1 MGQAH
6 SNELAPRSKEEVT
19 TELVRTSRSLYAF
32 ADSCA
37 PDILIC
43 DEAWLTLRVGD
54 NDQAEKFARK
64 CFEPFELYSF
74 KDNFKFL
81 ADHEPHTGLRYLKE
95 DTIARFLEL
104 PDILAV
110 SPVIFHMLSYVGAFP
125 FLQDA
130 PAVLGFEQMIMVV
143 TIMTGRFAKVLAKSV
158 SNRRKLLFKSLA
170 VCDRKFSEIEK
181 QRSEKSA
188 AERKGD
194 GDAGGARSHAPGF
207 AVDEAADD
215 FEDEAVDDDEL
226 VLGALDALD
235 IDDAFKTGDSHSA
248 TTHGAMIPADN
259 FRKFIML
266 MLLVAPLGSQENLS
280 SYADRVKG
288 SELENLRVTAENIL
302 SAFLNVEKSPGIT
315 FKQFNNIIP
324 VNFPYFFEGFNPLFE
339 HFLFSK
345 NLDLSK
351 RRDSQPEPPEPAIA
365 PPPLL
370 RDRGQIM
377 NPSVLSQLSFFI
389 PGSDLFRR
397 LRLLYSGADAGFSMG
412 SFESKVFN
420 WRAPTILLISG
431 TRLPDSAGRGGGSEG
446 VFNDSLP
453 PKRFPDGDPAHRDR
467 LVFGAYVSEPWRHT
481 HRECFGSPDTLLF
494 QLAPTHDV
502 FRASTLNH
510 EYVAFAKP
518 SPTVSTPGITLG
530 CPPPRST
537 HTGHHGGSLRHLGPV
552 SLAVD
557 SSFEFGVFT
566 HDYTSRGGAFAGSAS
581 RKFDFQERF
590 EVVDIEVW
598 GCGGDEEARM
608 QRERWEWEAREA
620 EARRRINLGTGDK
633 EADRSLLE
641 MAGLVGQ
648 NRSGGSMG

>member
-19 TELVRTSRSLYAF
+19 TEL
-32 ADSCA
+32 
-37 PDILIC
+37 
-43 DEAWLTLRVGD
+43 
-54 NDQAEKFARK
+54 AEKFARK

-74 KDNFKFL
+74 KDNFKSL

-110 SPVIFHMLSYVGAFP
+110 SPVIFHMLSYIGAFP

-143 TIMTGRFAKVLAKSV
+143 TIMTGRFAKVLAKSA

-170 VCDRKFSEIEK
+170 VYDRKFSEIEK

-194 GDAGGARSHAPGF
+194 GDAGGARSYAPGF

-215 FEDEAVDDDEL
+215 FEDGAVDDDEL

-315 FKQFNNIIP
+315 FKQFNTIIP

-351 RRDSQPEPPEPAIA
+351 RRDSQPEPPEPAFA

-420 WRAPTILLISG
+420 WRAPTLLLISG
-431 TRLPDSAGRGGGSEG
+431 TRLPDSAGRSGGSEG

-453 PKRFPDGDPAHRDR
+453 PKRFTDGGPAHHDR
-467 LVFGAYVSEPWRHT
+467 LVFGAYVGEPWRHT

-518 SPTVSTPGITLG
+518 SPTVSPPGITLG

-537 HTGHHGGSLRHLGPV
+537 HTGHHGVSLRHLGPV

-620 EARRRINLGTGDK
+620 EARRRVNLGTGDR

>member
-1 MGQAH
+1 MGQSH
-6 SNELAPRSKEEVT
+6 SNELAPRSKEEIT
-19 TELVRTSRSLYAF
+19 TEL
-32 ADSCA
+32 
-37 PDILIC
+37 
-43 DEAWLTLRVGD
+43 
-54 NDQAEKFARK
+54 AEKFARK

-74 KDNFKFL
+74 KDNFKSL

-110 SPVIFHMLSYVGAFP
+110 SPVIFHMLSYIGAFP

-143 TIMTGRFAKVLAKSV
+143 TIMTGRFAKVLAKGV

-170 VCDRKFSEIEK
+170 VYDRKFSEIEK
-181 QRSEKSA
+181 LESEKSA

-194 GDAGGARSHAPGF
+194 GDVGGARSHAPGF
-207 AVDEAADD
+207 AVDEAGDD

-235 IDDAFKTGDSHSA
+235 IDDAFKTGDAHSA

-266 MLLVAPLGSQENLS
+266 MLLVTPLGSQENLS

-288 SELENLRVTAENIL
+288 SELENLRATAENVL
-302 SAFLNVEKSPGIT
+302 SAFLNVEKTPGVT

-324 VNFPYFFEGFNPLFE
+324 VNFPYLFEGFNPLFE

-351 RRDSQPEPPEPAIA
+351 RRDSQPEPPVPAIA

-370 RDRGQIM
+370 QAKGQIM

-412 SFESKVFN
+412 SFESRVFN

-431 TRLPDSAGRGGGSEG
+431 TRLPDAAGRRGGSEG
-446 VFNDSLP
+446 VFNNSLP
-453 PKRFPDGDPAHRDR
+453 PKRFPSGGPAHRDC
-467 LVFGAYVSEPWRHT
+467 LVFGVYISEPWRHT
-481 HRECFGSPDTLLF
+481 HGECFGTPDTLLF
-494 QLAPTHDV
+494 QLASTHDV
-502 FRASTLNH
+502 FRASALNH

-537 HTGHHGGSLRHLGPV
+537 RTGHHEAPLRHLGPV

-566 HDYTSRGGAFAGSAS
+566 HDYTSRGGAFASSAS

-590 EVVDIEVW
+590 EVADLEVW
-598 GCGGDEEARM
+598 GCGGEEEARV

-620 EARRRINLGTGDK
+620 EARRRVNLGTGDR

>member
-6 SNELAPRSKEEVT
+6 SNELAPRSKEEIT
-19 TELVRTSRSLYAF
+19 TAL
-32 ADSCA
+32 
-37 PDILIC
+37 
-43 DEAWLTLRVGD
+43 
-54 NDQAEKFARK
+54 AEKFARK

-74 KDNFKFL
+74 KDNFKSL
-81 ADHEPHTGLRYLKE
+81 ADHEPHSGIRYLKE

-110 SPVIFHMLSYVGAFP
+110 SSVIFHMLSYIGAFP
-125 FLQDA
+125 FLRDA

-143 TIMTGRFAKVLAKSV
+143 TIMTGRFAKVLAKGV

-170 VCDRKFSEIEK
+170 VYDRKLSEIEK
-181 QRSEKSA
+181 QQDEKSA
-188 AERKGD
+188 VDQKSD
-194 GDAGGARSHAPGF
+194 GGARSHAAGF
-207 AVDEAADD
+207 AIDEAADD
-215 FEDEAVDDDEL
+215 FEDEAADDDEL

-235 IDDAFKTGDSHSA
+235 IDDAFRTGDSHSA

-266 MLLVAPLGSQENLS
+266 MLLVAPLGPQENLS

-288 SELENLRVTAENIL
+288 SQLENLRATAENIL

-315 FKQFNNIIP
+315 FKQFNTIIP
-324 VNFPYFFEGFNPLFE
+324 VNFPYVFEGFNPLFE

-351 RRDSQPEPPEPAIA
+351 RRDSQPEPPVPAVA

-370 RDRGQIM
+370 QDKGRIM

-397 LRLLYSGADAGFSMG
+397 LRLLYSGFDAGFSMG

-431 TRLPDSAGRGGGSEG
+431 TRLPDSPGRSGGSEG
-446 VFNDSLP
+446 VFKDSLP
-453 PKRFPDGDPAHRDR
+453 PKRFPDGGPAHRDR
-467 LVFGAYVSEPWRHT
+467 LVFGAYVGEPWRHT
-481 HRECFGSPDTLLF
+481 HRECFGRPDTLLF
-494 QLAPTHDV
+494 QLAPAHDL
-502 FRASTLNH
+502 FRASALNH

-518 SPTVSTPGITLG
+518 SPTVSTPGVTLG

-537 HTGHHGGSLRHLGPV
+537 HTGHRDAPLRHLGPV

-581 RKFDFQERF
+581 RKFNFQERF

-598 GCGGDEEARM
+598 GCGGDEEARI

-620 EARRRINLGTGDK
+620 EARRRVNLGTGDR

-648 NRSGGSMG
+648 NRSGGSMS